1 MIAKS
6 LLLLGLLSLASLD
19 QLRAQ
24 ESARQ
29 DSAKTQGK
37 RSGTWSTNSS
47 SGAPMTGTWTA
58 VFDATNGTVSGT
70 WAILDAQGKPTLGGG
85 WSAAKAATQWNGAWR
100 AVITGRG
107 GEYSGTWTTRVDLK
121 PDASLD
127 DLFEKAILAVVSGIW
142 QSGGKSGAWGIRT
155 CCLGRPSRT

>member
-1 MIAKS
+1 MTAKS
-6 LLLLGLLSLASLD
+6 FLLLGLLSLAALD
-19 QLRAQ
+19 PSRAQ
-24 ESARQ
+24 EPARQ
-29 DSAKTQGK
+29 DSAKTKGK

-47 SGAPMTGTWTA
+47 SGQPMTGTWTA

-70 WAILDAQGKPTLGGG
+70 WAILDAQGKSLLGGG
-85 WSAAKAATQWNGAWR
+85 WWAAKTATQWNGAWR

-127 DLFEKAILAVVSGIW
+127 DLFEKAILDVVSGIW

-155 CCLGRPSRT
+155 CCLGKPSRP